1 MRTARKLFIAAL
13 LCVAQWSANAAE
25 NRMAQAPWNLSD
37 VQGNR
42 TVAQVMPVSLDTVT
56 FEAAWI
62 YLSRNQKFS
71 YAQWRAQTYA
81 TICLTDAAWR
91 GESRDNLIKGF
102 MNTRNHLVAPQG
114 RYEITTTCIMGR
126 NGMEG
131 AGSFWSPGNGLGHN
145 FSATEFVMRDD
156 AWLPAGPIAERRMFD
171 TPNSSGAAGNFS
183 YNESMTLRNF
193 YMRGPDKKDGITRIG
208 LFLSWMG
215 ECTYMNQ
222 VRADYWTH
230 GFVARGG
237 VPLSIG
243 SISAFW
249 NHEGGFSLLGSA
261 LATFEIDVLSGDGN
275 KRLFNAAPGYG
286 GEGGGRG
293 HISLIKYED
302 GTTGGAPLGNG
313 CAMYLEGQ
321 YCISVGTISFANQGG
336 AAPEG
341 MIVVKPVLLNGTPQN
356 SFVNVSAAIGQGYSV
371 ALKNL
376 VTGSEWL
383 TPSYGGFSI
392 SHSGGTDI
400 AVTAGTVYK
409 NGGTSPGGG
418 TTPPPTDPPPT
429 TAGAY
434 PRTGWKATA
443 YKTSGEVA
451 TAPEHAIDNM
461 AGRHWTNGENQRAD
475 GTQWYQVEFPTSLRV
490 GRMTLSINPLRPADF
505 PTSLRIQVSTNGTTW
520 TTAATALGAASMT
533 VTLPAAPTVRYIR
546 MAPVAARSHWWS
558 IDELNIFPQ

>member
-1 MRTARKLFIAAL
+1 MKERIRSQLAAIALAAIPF
-13 LCVAQWSANAAE
+13 VSITAAE
-25 NRMAQAPWNLSD
+25 HRMAEAPWRLAD

-102 MNTRNHLVAPQG
+102 MNTRNYIVAPQG
-114 RYEITTTCIMGR
+114 RYEISATCIVGR
-126 NGMEG
+126 TGLEG
-131 AGSFWSPGNGLGHN
+131 AGSFWSPGNGMGHN

-156 AWLPAGPIAERRMFD
+156 IWTPAGPIAERRMFD
-171 TPNSSGAAGNFS
+171 TPNSSGSAGNFS

-193 YMRGPDKKDGITRIG
+193 YLRGPDKKDGITRIG
-208 LFLSWMG
+208 LFLSWLG
-215 ECTYMNQ
+215 ECTFINQ

-243 SISAFW
+243 TISAFW

-321 YCISVGTISFANQGG
+321 YCISVGCISYANQGG
-336 AAPEG
+336 ALPQG
-341 MIVVKPVLLNGTPQN
+341 MVIVKPVLLNGTPQT
-356 SFVNVSAAIGQGYSV
+356 SFVNVLAAMGQGYSL

-383 TPSYGGFSI
+383 TPSWGGFSI
-392 SHSGGTDI
+392 SHAGGTDI

-409 NGGTSPGGG
+409 NGGT
-418 TTPPPTDPPPT
+418 TPPPTDPPPT
-429 TAGAY
+429 TGQPY
-434 PRTGWKATA
+434 PRTAWKATA

-451 TAPEHAIDNM
+451 TDAKHAIDLM

-475 GTQWYQVEFPTSLRV
+475 RTQRFTVQMEKAQRI
-490 GRMTLSINPLRPADF
+490 GSIVLDVLPLRPTDYPRGLYAE
-505 PTSLRIQVSTNGTTW
+505 VSTNGTTW
-520 TTAATALGAASMT
+520 TATPVTLSGTTRCT
-533 VTLPAAPTVRYIR
+533 VTFTNAPTASWVR
-546 MAPVAARSHWWS
+546 MAPNVAVGHWWS
-558 IDELNIFPQ
+558 IDELNIYP